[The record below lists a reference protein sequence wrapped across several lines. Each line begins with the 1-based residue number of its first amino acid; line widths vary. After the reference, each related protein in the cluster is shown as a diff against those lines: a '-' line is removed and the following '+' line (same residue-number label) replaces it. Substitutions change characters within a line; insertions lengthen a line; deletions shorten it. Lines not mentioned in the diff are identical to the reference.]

1 MGYFSADAPPDT
13 GTSTGP
19 TAPQSSAPL
28 EAPLDNVINVE
39 KLLNIMQEM
48 LNFTQRTPD
57 IDNHQL
63 VLHGANKHPPTG
75 APGGDEGDL

>member
-1 MGYFSADAPPDT
+1 MGCFSADAPSDT

-19 TAPQSSAPL
+19 TAPKSSAPL
-28 EAPLDNVINVE
+28 EALPDTVINVE

-48 LNFTQRTPD
+48 LNLTQRTPD
-57 IDNHQL
+57 IDDHQL
-63 VLHGANKHPPTG
+63 VPHGANKHPPTG